1 MSAKINQ
8 RFNQYITDN
17 PHIYEAFKNY
27 TFAAIAKQYKCFS
40 AEFIFNVIRWE
51 TAISG
56 KDQYKINNDFKAF
69 FARKF
74 MQDYPQYTGYFITR
88 KSLAD
93 AAQ

>member
-1 MSAKINQ
+1 MGATIEQ
-8 RFNQYITDN
+8 RFNKYLTDN
-17 PHIYEAFKNY
+17 PHIYEAFKQY
-27 TFAAIAKQYKCFS
+27 TFKAIAKKYQRFS

-74 MQDYPQYTGYFITR
+74 MQEHPEYNGYFITR

-93 AAQ
+93 AI